1 MSFIKHKNLLFF
13 LLIYFIFHILFIN
26 HYPVNFEYTFFN
38 SLRYF
43 DSFNE
48 IYIKDFFRTQAN
60 TFGFS
65 FFTGI
70 FYFFFK
76 NDNLIYFTRI
86 ISSFSYFLYFVGLIN
101 IFKYYKIPFNPALV
115 IVFFFNP
122 FIWNFGFRGTP
133 DLFSSALAFF
143 SSSFIIQNYK
153 ISKNT
158 IFYLLLGIAITIK
171 PHCGIF
177 YIYIFLECSKKIDVI
192 NKENF
197 YIFILIFII
206 PIFYFGYVKYN
217 FNFFLIPPGYYNEL
231 KFNIYNFFYNF
242 SSYVGYLNL
251 AIFPFAMIFFEKINI
266 LRKLILSLFFFGI
279 GFFFLK
285 LNGELDMGP
294 LSIYFKDNFFSG
306 ILFLLSMWILFNFYK
321 IFFYN
326 NKQSKN
332 IIIFALLF
340 VLVLSTS
347 RPAQRYLIT
356 IIPMLY
362 ILFFLNIKK
371 KIFSKYTFLSL
382 LIYLPVNFILTANF
396 HLNSR
401 LSDEVLKYLRVNN
414 YIDITN
420 PGAVSSH
427 IGYLFGGKNNDFK
440 FIIESV
446 PSTKTIKVFQEKM
459 FFIDKKLYLNYL

>member
-1 MSFIKHKNLLFF
+1 
-13 LLIYFIFHILFIN
+13 
-26 HYPVNFEYTFFN
+26 
-38 SLRYF
+38 
-43 DSFNE
+43 
-48 IYIKDFFRTQAN
+48 
-60 TFGFS
+60 
-65 FFTGI
+65 
-70 FYFFFK
+70 
-76 NDNLIYFTRI
+76 
-86 ISSFSYFLYFVGLIN
+86 
-101 IFKYYKIPFNPALV
+101 
-115 IVFFFNP
+115 
-122 FIWNFGFRGTP
+122 
-133 DLFSSALAFF
+133 
-143 SSSFIIQNYK
+143 
-153 ISKNT
+153 
-158 IFYLLLGIAITIK
+158 
-171 PHCGIF
+171 
-177 YIYIFLECSKKIDVI
+177 
-192 NKENF
+192 
-197 YIFILIFII
+197 
-206 PIFYFGYVKYN
+206 
-217 FNFFLIPPGYYNEL
+217 
-231 KFNIYNFFYNF
+231 
-242 SSYVGYLNL
+242 
-251 AIFPFAMIFFEKINI
+251 MIFFEKINI

-321 IFFYN
+321 IFIYN
-326 NKQSKN
+326 NRQSKN
-332 IIIFALLF
+332 IIIFVLLF
-340 VLVLSTS
+340 VVVLSTS